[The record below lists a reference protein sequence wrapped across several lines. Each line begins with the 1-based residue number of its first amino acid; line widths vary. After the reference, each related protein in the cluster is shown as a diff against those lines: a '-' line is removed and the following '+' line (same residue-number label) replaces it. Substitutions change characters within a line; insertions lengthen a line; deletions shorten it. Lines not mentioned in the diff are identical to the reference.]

1 MADTALTQARRHARP
16 LLAAGFVALLAG
28 CEGGAGSPGIG
39 TVGGAAGGGLLAG
52 SLARNQSQ
60 SVRIAAAM
68 GGALAGG
75 AAGNRFIDGPQ
86 EQQRIAQ
93 AEASRDRDMNRQL
106 EFQRQSAFQ
115 QEQVRREIEEQRLF
129 EEWRRGGAAPAA
141 ARSGGPDDIRTA
153 QALLTSLGFYRGPV
167 SGQNGPQTQSAVRQ
181 FEAAQGL
188 PQTGVVTPALLQRMR
203 AAV

>member
-1 MADTALTQARRHARP
+1 MTRTRIFGTRP
-16 LLAAGFVALLAG
+16 LLAGGLVALLAA
-28 CEGGAGSPGIG
+28 CEGGSGSPGIG

-60 SVRIAAAM
+60 SVRIAAAL

-86 EQQRIAQ
+86 EQQRIATQ
-93 AEASRDRDMNRQL
+93 EAARDREAQRQL
-106 EFQRQSAFQ
+106 DFQRQSALQ

-129 EEWRRGGAAPAA
+129 EEWRRQQAGGARAAAPATQQ
-141 ARSGGPDDIRTA
+141 DIRSA
-153 QALLTSLGFYRGPV
+153 QALLTSLGFYRGPI
-167 SGQNGPQTQSAVRQ
+167 SGQNGPQTQTAIRQ
-181 FEAAQGL
+181 FEASRGL
-188 PQTGVVTPALLQRMR
+188 PQTGQVTPSLLQQLR